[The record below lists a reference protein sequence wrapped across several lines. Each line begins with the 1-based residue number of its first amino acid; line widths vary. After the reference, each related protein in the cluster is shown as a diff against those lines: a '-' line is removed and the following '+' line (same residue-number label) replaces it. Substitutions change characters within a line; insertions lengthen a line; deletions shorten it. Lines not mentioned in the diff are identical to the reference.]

1 MAIGA
6 ESWTLTVVPDAETVG
21 RRAADVLAEV
31 VNGNREA
38 VIAVPTGRTP
48 LGMFGDLGKR
58 VARQELDL
66 SRISLVCLDEYV
78 GLGPDDPNSL
88 TRWLHGAFLTPAG
101 IDAARVVTLPVTEE
115 DLVAGAAGYEAELT
129 ARGGLDLAV
138 LGLGPNGHIAYNE
151 PGSTA
156 TSRTRVIDLTA
167 ESMDR
172 AAEEWTGDSSVPN
185 QAMTIGVGTLLE
197 ARRLVLIVTGAGKAD
212 MLRRA
217 LRESPSADVP
227 ASWLRLGGDRLTVI
241 TDEAAAAR
249 L

>member
-21 RRAADVLAEV
+21 RRAADVVAEV
-31 VNGNREA
+31 VNGNPDA

-48 LGMFGDLGKR
+48 LGMFGDLGDR

-78 GLGPDDPNSL
+78 GLGPEGPNSL
-88 TRWLHGAFLTPAG
+88 TRWLGDHFMTQAG
-101 IDAARVVTLPVTEE
+101 VAAARVVTMPVTER
-115 DLVAGAAGYEAELT
+115 DLMAGAAGYEAELT

-156 TSRTRVIDLTA
+156 ISRTRVIDLTA
-167 ESMDR
+167 ESMSR
-172 AAEEWTGDSSVPN
+172 AAEEWTGGSRVPH

-197 ARRLVLIVTGAGKAD
+197 ARAVVLIVTGAGKAE

-217 LRESPSADVP
+217 LRELPSADVP
-227 ASWLRLGGDRLTVI
+227 ASWLRLAGDRLTVI
-241 TDEAAAAR
+241 ADEAAASR